1 MRPTAARGGRECAA
15 AARPAAAPLR
25 VWAVRGGCFLLGACG
40 RTLAGGRRVADK
52 ERMHIKAWTPQARRD
67 PRRARRRAPRTTSAV
82 CMRARAAAAAWPAA
96 ARPCQSCKRLCLCG
110 SIAQRLWPWQAR
122 PVVAEGGEERRLR
135 GGGRSSSA
143 RAAGAGAASGR
154 HTLCGPACQWMS
166 LWLWMERTGVQ
177 PARLCAPARLPC
189 HAPAVLTLLCGS
201 SAWGR

>member
-40 RTLAGGRRVADK
+40 RTLKRAGGEWRTRRGCTSRPGHPV
-52 ERMHIKAWTPQARRD
+52 HGGIPGRRGGA
-67 PRRARRRAPRTTSAV
+67 RRARRRLSACAHAP
-82 CMRARAAAAAWPAA
+82 AAAWPAA

-110 SIAQRLWPWQAR
+110 SSAQRLWPWQAR
-122 PVVAEGGEERRLR
+122 PVVAEGGEERWLR
-135 GGGRSSSA
+135 GGGRSSST